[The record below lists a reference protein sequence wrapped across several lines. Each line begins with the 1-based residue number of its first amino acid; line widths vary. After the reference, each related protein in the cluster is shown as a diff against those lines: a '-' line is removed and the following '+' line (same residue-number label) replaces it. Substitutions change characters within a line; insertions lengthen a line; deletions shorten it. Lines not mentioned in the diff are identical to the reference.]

1 MIDVSTYWTL
11 PPSSQGMV
19 RDEVAEYE
27 NDLQMVVGHYI
38 IHGEVFLEETSEVA
52 IEFSLFCS
60 GCYHTRLKALYNE
73 YTTPLTK
80 EEYLDKNHDMHGE
93 KCEKC
98 KKPLA

>member
-1 MIDVSTYWTL
+1 MIDVSDYWRL
-11 PPSSQGMV
+11 PASDKASV

-27 NDLQMVVGHYI
+27 NDLQMVVGYYAI
-38 IHGEVFLEETSEVA
+38 WEETA
-52 IEFSLFCS
+52 DGIEFSLFCS

-80 EEYLDKNHDMHGE
+80 EEYLNKNHDMYGE